1 MKPTEFKTKTG
12 GTVRFMLD
20 CMPKTQEE
28 RKTREQAV
36 WRTCCE
42 VLANSVSVYG
52 VEETLNRMKNGP
64 HAGLIPGRA

>member
-1 MKPTEFKTKTG
+1 MKPTEFKPSIG

-20 CMPKTQEE
+20 YVPKTQEE
-28 RKTREQAV
+28 RKAREQAV

-52 VEETLNRMKNGP
+52 VEETLNLMKNGP

>member
-1 MKPTEFKTKTG
+1 
-12 GTVRFMLD
+12 MLD

-28 RKTREQAV
+28 RKAREQAV
-36 WRTCCE
+36 WRACCE